1 MVAIASPSVLVCSV
15 TAVTSSN
22 RVTSRLIVR
31 PSVADSGS
39 LLLCPQLHRARRDG
53 CCTRDAAIADPRR
66 LIEHGGQLVKK
77 EELLRAGWA
86 DKGIAVRIGVIRI
99 RRVERV
105 IRIEGEAKGE
115 EGVESVT
122 MGEKEA
128 VVPEVVGRSRGM
140 PELSAEP
147 KVAGSRVPEA
157 ELSTEPF
164 DVPAAE
170 APAMT
175 TSDGERDAT
184 GQECLKKMVRP
195 KAGR

>member
-77 EELLRAGWA
+77 EEPLRAGGA
-86 DKGIAVRIGVIRI
+86 GKGVAVRIGALRA
-99 RRVERV
+99 RRV
-105 IRIEGEAKGE
+105 KG
-115 EGVESVT
+115 
-122 MGEKEA
+122 
-128 VVPEVVGRSRGM
+128 VV
-140 PELSAEP
+140 
-147 KVAGSRVPEA
+147 
-157 ELSTEPF
+157 
-164 DVPAAE
+164 
-170 APAMT
+170 
-175 TSDGERDAT
+175 RDT
-184 GQECLKKMVRP
+184 
-195 KAGR
+195 

>member
-77 EELLRAGWA
+77 EELLRTGWA

-99 RRVERV
+99 RRGGSER
-105 IRIEGEAKGE
+105 RTLMETGASEGGE
-115 EGVESVT
+115 CRGGRRRGERRGRRT
-122 MGEKEA
+122 RGRGEKRGTNGTK
-128 VVPEVVGRSRGM
+128 GRKGTKR
-140 PELSAEP
+140 PTTAEQ
-147 KVAGSRVPEA
+147 
-157 ELSTEPF
+157 
-164 DVPAAE
+164 
-170 APAMT
+170 
-175 TSDGERDAT
+175 GE
-184 GQECLKKMVRP
+184 KKKKP
-195 KAGR
+195 HP

>member
-86 DKGIAVRIGVIRI
+86 DKGIAVRIGVIRV
-99 RRVERV
+99 RRGGGGKRVEGGSKG
-105 IRIEGEAKGE
+105 GESGRTRDN
-115 EGVESVT
+115 G
-122 MGEKEA
+122 GKE
-128 VVPEVVGRSRGM
+128 
-140 PELSAEP
+140 
-147 KVAGSRVPEA
+147 
-157 ELSTEPF
+157 
-164 DVPAAE
+164 
-170 APAMT
+170 
-175 TSDGERDAT
+175 T
-184 GQECLKKMVRP
+184 GGTP
-195 KAGR
+195 

>member
-1 MVAIASPSVLVCSV
+1 
-15 TAVTSSN
+15 
-22 RVTSRLIVR
+22 
-31 PSVADSGS
+31 
-39 LLLCPQLHRARRDG
+39 
-53 CCTRDAAIADPRR
+53 
-66 LIEHGGQLVKK
+66 
-77 EELLRAGWA
+77 
-86 DKGIAVRIGVIRI
+86 
-99 RRVERV
+99 
-105 IRIEGEAKGE
+105 
-115 EGVESVT
+115 

-175 TSDGERDAT
+175 TSDGERDAA
-184 GQECLKKMVRP
+184 GQGMPQVGSTSTASSDAMISFVRSVGYANSQRGTRMNSAVASSCAEAMISAAISGL
-195 KAGR
+195 AG